1 MALIVFHGR
10 LTRDPEYDHE
20 KQRCKFS
27 VAENKRS
34 EEAAPNYWDCSVKGH
49 QAEFCS
55 QYLCKGRLVKIEG
68 HIDQRKSGEK
78 TYYNVHVDRVE
89 PLDRPREDK
98 KHEDS
103 RASDEYN
110 PFEDSE

>member
-10 LTRDPEYDHE
+10 LTKDPEYDHDR
-20 KQRCKFS
+20 QLCKFS

-34 EEAAPNYWDCSVKGH
+34 EEAAPNYWDCSVKGQ

-55 QYLCKGRLVKIEG
+55 QYLFKGRLVKVEG
-68 HIDQRKSGEK
+68 HIDQRKYNDR
-78 TYYNVHVDRVE
+78 TYFNVWVDRVD

-98 KHEDS
+98 KHEAPAAEEYDPFH
-103 RASDEYN
+103 DE
-110 PFEDSE
+110 